1 MNEVLR
7 PFLGK
12 FVVVY
17 LDDILVYSSNH
28 DAHLNHLQQLFE
40 VLREQ
45 KLYGKI
51 EKCTFMQR
59 EIGFLGF
66 IISDEVV
73 KVDPSKVE
81 AIFSWPVPKTITEV
95 RSFHGLASFYRRF
108 INNFSTLLAPIT
120 ECTKHGRFV
129 WSDAAQK
136 AFELVKEK
144 MCNTP
149 ILALPDFTK
158 PFEVECD
165 ASGTGIGAVLIQCG
179 KPIAYF
185 SEKLNQAKLN
195 YSTFDNEFY
204 AMVRALNH
212 WSHYLR
218 PQAFVLHSDHESLK
232 YIHGQHKLSARH
244 AKWVEFL
251 QSFNFVAKYKAGKA
265 NIVADALSRRHL
277 LLSMVDSKVLGF
289 ELIKEFY
296 VLDEEMRD
304 LFVATKDGPKDHYHQ
319 MEGFLFKG
327 NKLCVPKCPVRD
339 LLIREAHGGGL
350 AGHFGVSK
358 TMELLQEHFSW
369 PHMIKEGA
377 RPKSTRH
384 SLFWTL

>member
-1 MNEVLR
+1 MREGDEWKTAFKTKYGLYEWLVMPFGLTNASSTFMRLMNEVLR

-17 LDDILVYSSNH
+17 LDDILVYSSNK
-28 DAHLNHLQQLFE
+28 DDHLNHLQQLFE

-45 KLYGKI
+45 KLYGKL

-66 IISDEVV
+66 IISDEGV

-81 AIFSWPVPKTITEV
+81 AISSWPVPKTITEV

-120 ECTKHGRFV
+120 ECTKHGKFQ
-129 WSDAAQK
+129 WNEAAQK

-149 ILALPDFTK
+149 ILALADFTK

-165 ASGTGIGAVLIQCG
+165 ASGTGIGAVLIQSG

-185 SEKLNQAKLN
+185 SEKLNNAELN
-195 YSTFDNEFY
+195 YSTYDKEFY

-251 QSFNFVAKYKAGKA
+251 QSFNFVAK
-265 NIVADALSRRHL
+265 
-277 LLSMVDSKVLGF
+277 
-289 ELIKEFY
+289 
-296 VLDEEMRD
+296 
-304 LFVATKDGPKDHYHQ
+304 
-319 MEGFLFKG
+319 
-327 NKLCVPKCPVRD
+327 
-339 LLIREAHGGGL
+339 
-350 AGHFGVSK
+350 
-358 TMELLQEHFSW
+358 
-369 PHMIKEGA
+369 
-377 RPKSTRH
+377 
-384 SLFWTL
+384 